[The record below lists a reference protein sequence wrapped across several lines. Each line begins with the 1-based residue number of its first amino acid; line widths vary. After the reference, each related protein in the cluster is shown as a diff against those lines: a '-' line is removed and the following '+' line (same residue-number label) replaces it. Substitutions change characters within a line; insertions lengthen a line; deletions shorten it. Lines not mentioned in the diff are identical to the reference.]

1 AKDPDGA
8 ITAFNEALKLDPTLA
23 AAKYELARAYL
34 ATGDATSA
42 VIMAR
47 QAATEWPTEDTR
59 LVFARAL
66 LAKGAGDE
74 AHEQLASLAREF
86 PKSATV
92 QVLVGRL
99 AMQRG
104 DPAGARRAFEAALA
118 AEPGSAERLGGLGQL
133 DINGKNPAAAVAR
146 LEAAMKGAEKDPR
159 LVMMLAQTHLAAGD
173 TGAAEKDLK
182 RAIAVDATLIEP
194 YSMLGRL

>member
-1 AKDPDGA
+1 PSSVPTLLTNARMLFADGKQADALAAAKSAAQNDPHSADAQFVIGLITAAKDPDGA

-23 AAKYELARAYL
+23 AAQYELARAYL

-74 AHEQLASLAREF
+74 AQEQLASLAREF

-104 DPAGARRAFEAALA
+104 DPAGARRAFEA
-118 AEPGSAERLGGLGQL
+118 
-133 DINGKNPAAAVAR
+133 
-146 LEAAMKGAEKDPR
+146 
-159 LVMMLAQTHLAAGD
+159 
-173 TGAAEKDLK
+173 
-182 RAIAVDATLIEP
+182 
-194 YSMLGRL
+194 